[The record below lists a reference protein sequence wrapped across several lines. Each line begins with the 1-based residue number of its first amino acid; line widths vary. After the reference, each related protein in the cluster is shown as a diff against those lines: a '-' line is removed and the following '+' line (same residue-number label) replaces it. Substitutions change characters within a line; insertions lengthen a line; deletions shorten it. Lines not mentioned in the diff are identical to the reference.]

1 MYRISTNEELSLS
14 LSVLAA
20 QGIKI
25 LRGASAKLPL
35 GGHIRVL
42 KILQS
47 REIHTTSRD
56 LVSHSRVFVEKAG
69 GASRLVAGIP
79 QHPLGPRFMAEM
91 LHGFPSHRWANLR
104 YPAILL

>member
-1 MYRISTNEELSLS
+1 MKNSLSLS
-14 LSVLAA
+14 LGFSSSRDQNPSGCFSETPITV
-20 QGIKI
+20 
-25 LRGASAKLPL
+25 

-42 KILQS
+42 KISQS
-47 REIHTTSRD
+47 REIHTTSHD

-79 QHPLGPRFMAEM
+79 QHPLGPRFMAQM
-91 LHGFPSHRWANLR
+91 LHGFPPHRWANLR